1 MAEPANAAVDVSKLF
16 SLEGKTAIVTG
27 GTGGLG
33 TAMTTA
39 LASAGADIV
48 SIELPNDPG
57 SERTRNIVEKTCG
70 RKYRNYECDVSKMK
84 NIRETYQK
92 LWSDG
97 VVADIVVRTFRRVPL
112 YTHQARRA
120 LAPKVFPRY
129 TDMLTVNIDSST
141 ALGSSEEQKL
151 LTSRMKTLML

>member
-1 MAEPANAAVDVSKLF
+1 MTEPSNAAVDVSKLF
-16 SLEGKTAIVTG
+16 SLEGKTAIITG

-57 SERTRNIVEKTCG
+57 SENTRNIVEKTCG
-70 RKYRNYECDVSKMK
+70 RKYRKYECDVSKMK

-97 VVADIVVRTFRRVPL
+97 VVADIVVRTFEEPL
-112 YTHQARRA
+112 
-120 LAPKVFPRY
+120 
-129 TDMLTVNIDSST
+129 
-141 ALGSSEEQKL
+141 LG
-151 LTSRMKTLML
+151 T